1 MATFIKG
8 EVAIVYIDEAG
19 VWLPIACLTSN
30 SLNSTLGTI
39 ETETKCDPGVVI
51 SQSGTF
57 NYSLDMEGN
66 YIDTTSVGGDTAKAS
81 HDKLFALQQAK
92 TSVTWR
98 LDTGLADNSQ
108 YYGTAVISDLSAD
121 FPSGDEFATFSAT
134 FQGSGAVVLV
144 DPVTT

>member
-8 EVAIVYIDEAG
+8 EVAIVYIDDGG

-30 SLNSTLGTI
+30 SLSSTLGTI

-98 LDTGLADNSQ
+98 LDTGLTDNTA